1 MGKKVVRKDCRT
13 KIVGF
18 KSFGEKFRPIR
29 DREEVRKLCERR
41 GKESGK
47 RGNKKKEVKGAEKR
61 REGGGGRGGRE
72 EGDIFTNKSL
82 CQSVSYSI
90 LLQTFSYS
98 FVFLFV
104 ICLPY
109 LSV

>member
-1 MGKKVVRKDCRT
+1 MKKKVVRKDCRT

-29 DREEVRKLCERR
+29 DREEVRKLSERR

-61 REGGGGRGGRE
+61 REGGGEERGKRRGRY
-72 EGDIFTNKSL
+72 IYK
-82 CQSVSYSI
+82 
-90 LLQTFSYS
+90 
-98 FVFLFV
+98 
-104 ICLPY
+104 
-109 LSV
+109 